1 MWDQQSVD
9 YFYQK
14 NNTNCAL
21 MIRQPESLRNSPS
34 QNSHPS
40 ALRNKYNINIHDN
53 AVAWFGKFIICL
65 FKELN
70 YQLPQIKES
79 IDIANVR
86 QLETDAI
93 YQTNC
98 NPETSMFMFL
108 FQCLFCLFVC
118 LDALL
123 SKALLLS
130 DSLPDLSQLVP
141 ATRIDITPRCNV
153 VT

>member
-1 MWDQQSVD
+1 MIMMSLDMGNSSSACL
-9 YFYQK
+9 K
-14 NNTNCAL
+14 N
-21 MIRQPESLRNSPS
+21 
-34 QNSHPS
+34 
-40 ALRNKYNINIHDN
+40 
-53 AVAWFGKFIICL
+53 
-65 FKELN
+65 LN

-98 NPETSMFMFL
+98 NLETSMFMFL

-141 ATRIDITPRCNV
+141 ATRIDIMPRCNI